1 MKGLFKFGSM
11 VALLMV
17 AGLQGMFAQA
27 ALSEVESHLDLK
39 FAEIGGKPLLLDL
52 HLPKG
57 LDKPPLVMFIHGG
70 SWRAGS
76 RKRCKLD
83 WVVSHGF
90 AVASIDYRFSQ
101 QALFPAQIHD
111 CKGALR
117 WLRAHAGEYG
127 YDASNVIVAGS
138 SAGGHLAALMG
149 TSGGVAELEGT
160 TGGNLEQSSRV
171 QGVMDYYGPTDFVL
185 RSKTHPAKTE
195 TPDGSVF
202 QLLGGKVSEN
212 LDAARA
218 ASPITYVTK
227 DDPPLLILH
236 GANDTT
242 VKMDQTE
249 VFRDRYQ
256 AEGLEVNL
264 YIEPNGKHGWS
275 PVSDLEKAQVLE
287 SLRRWSGK

>member
-17 AGLQGMFAQA
+17 AGLQGMFARA

-218 ASPITYVTK
+218 ASPVTYVTK

-236 GANDTT
+236 GAKDTT

-264 YIEPNGKHGWS
+264 YI
-275 PVSDLEKAQVLE
+275 
-287 SLRRWSGK
+287 